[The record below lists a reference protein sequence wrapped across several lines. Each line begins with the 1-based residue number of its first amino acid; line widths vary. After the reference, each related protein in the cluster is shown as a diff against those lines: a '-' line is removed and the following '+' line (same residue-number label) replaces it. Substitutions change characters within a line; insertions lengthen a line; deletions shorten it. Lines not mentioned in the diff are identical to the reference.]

1 MMTDETKNSLV
12 EKMID
17 RPEELT
23 SGEIM
28 SIMED
33 DELRQLYEISVGLQ
47 DSLGCGRQVD
57 AAKEWD
63 AFRPRLRRRSRHP
76 LMLIA
81 GVAAALAGI
90 VILVGIMADT
100 AGFRH
105 QELPLTASLDKEES
119 IVEKNIAEAPVVSD
133 TEVKQ
138 LKPLSPAVQKTTVA
152 ASAHAGGD
160 DTAID
165 IDEFMRIEQARIDN
179 DIAMAMARVYEDEY
193 YAYISAAIALADCQS
208 ASAEDVTAMFD
219 NAPDIERVTML

>member
-1 MMTDETKNSLV
+1 MTDETKNSLV

-47 DSLGCGRQVD
+47 DSLVCNRQVD

-63 AFRPRLRRRSRHP
+63 AFRPRLRRRRHP

-81 GVAAALAGI
+81 GAAAALAGI
-90 VILVGIMADT
+90 VLFVGIMADT

-193 YAYISAAIALADCQS
+193 YAYISVAIALADCQS
-208 ASAEDVTAMFD
+208 ASVEDVTAMFD

>member
-17 RPEELT
+17 RPEKLT

-63 AFRPRLRRRSRHP
+63 AFRPRLRRRRRHP
-76 LMLIA
+76 LLLIA

-105 QELPLTASLDKEES
+105 QELPLTASLDKEGS
-119 IVEKNIAEAPVVSD
+119 VVEKNIAEAPEVSD
-133 TEVKQ
+133 TEVKR
-138 LKPLSPAVQKTTVA
+138 LEPLSPAVQKTTVA
-152 ASAHAGGD
+152 KSAPAGGN
-160 DTAID
+160 DTTID

-179 DIAMAMARVYEDEY
+179 DIALAMARVYEDEY
-193 YAYISAAIALADCQS
+193 YAYISAAIMLADCQS
-208 ASAEDVTAMFD
+208 ASVEDVTAMFD

>member
-63 AFRPRLRRRSRHP
+63 AFRPRLRRRRRHP
-76 LMLIA
+76 LLLIA

-100 AGFRH
+100 SGFRH

-119 IVEKNIAEAPVVSD
+119 MVEKNIAEAPEVSD
-133 TEVKQ
+133 TEVKR
-138 LKPLSPAVQKTTVA
+138 LEHLAPAVQKTTVA
-152 ASAHAGGD
+152 KSALAGGD
-160 DTAID
+160 DTTID

-179 DIAMAMARVYEDEY
+179 DIALAMARVYEDEY

>member
-1 MMTDETKNSLV
+1 MTDETKNSLV

-47 DSLGCGRQVD
+47 DSLGCSQQID

-76 LMLIA
+76 LLLIA
-81 GVAAALAGI
+81 GAAAALAGI

-119 IVEKNIAEAPVVSD
+119 VVEKNIAEAPEVSD
-133 TEVKQ
+133 TEVKR
-138 LKPLSPAVQKTTVA
+138 LEHLAPAVQKTTVA
-152 ASAHAGGD
+152 APAHAGGD

-208 ASAEDVTAMFD
+208 ASVEDVTAMFD